1 MNGESGQ
8 DPIYQLVIRGELD
21 ERFGFLFDRM
31 QMKCTEGN
39 TVLAGPVTDQAQ
51 LIGLIERIS
60 ELRLELLSVQQVAT
74 IPEGFTRERDQ
85 L

>member
-1 MNGESGQ
+1 MSGKSDQ

-21 ERFGFLFDRM
+21 ERFGFLFERM
-31 QMKCTEGN
+31 QMKRTEGT

-60 ELRLELLSVQQVAT
+60 ELGLELLSVQQVAT
-74 IPEGFTRERDQ
+74 SPDGTARERDQ

>member
-1 MNGESGQ
+1 MNSESGQ

-31 QMKCTEGN
+31 QMKHTEGT

-51 LIGLIERIS
+51 LIGLIEQIS

-74 IPEGFTRERDQ
+74 STEGATRERDQ